1 MTPQESP
8 LGADRQA
15 ETPRDDPANAMP
27 SAPPAVQD
35 VDMDRSGGAMHADDA
50 TGRVVDRVEQVAGSL
65 IEGAKHLA
73 EQAVEGT
80 KHTASDAT
88 DRVTGA
94 VKDKAL
100 RQTIS
105 LLAGQKDDAALILA
119 EAARALQQTSA
130 RLRTQDQADVAQTT
144 DGAAARLE
152 RLSGYLRAHAM
163 EEIVDDAERLAAT
176 IPAGV
181 LSGALVVGLLGGR
194 LLNKWDD

>member
-8 LGADRQA
+8 LGAGRQA
-15 ETPRDDPANAMP
+15 ETPRDYPANP
-27 SAPPAVQD
+27 TSSGPPATYNVNTDQP
-35 VDMDRSGGAMHADDA
+35 SGPAHADDA
-50 TGRVVDRVEQVAGSL
+50 TGGAVDRVEQVAGSL

-80 KHTASDAT
+80 KHTAGDAT
-88 DRVTGA
+88 DRVAGA
-94 VKDKAL
+94 VKDTAL

-119 EAARALQQTSA
+119 EAARALQQTGA
-130 RLRTQDQADVAQTT
+130 RLRTQDKADVAQTT
-144 DGAAARLE
+144 DGAAAQLE
-152 RLSGYLRAHAM
+152 RLSGYLSAHAM
-163 EEIVDDAERLAAT
+163 EEIVADAERLAAT

-194 LLNKWDD
+194 LLNKLDD